1 MTTTTDQ
8 LAAAIAAMTAAAARL
23 ATIALDV
30 EAAAVAVDPE
40 ADRTST
46 IVDLAADAGR
56 VTMTIVARIALEAR
70 LLAAEVAA

>member
-1 MTTTTDQ
+1 MTRTDQ
-8 LAAAIAAMTAAAARL
+8 LAAAVAAMTAAAERL

-46 IVDLAADAGR
+46 IVDLVGDAGR
-56 VTMTIVARIALEAR
+56 VTMTVVARIAHEAR
-70 LLAAEVAA
+70 QLAAEVTA